1 MPHARGGT
9 LAIMGFAGNTREQ
22 KVIASPN
29 GCAKECRALIL
40 HTDLLFL
47 ATMEVWKF
55 RPLTRLYAGG
65 PEAPSYWA
73 DLDCASLW
81 NYQV

>member
-1 MPHARGGT
+1 
-9 LAIMGFAGNTREQ
+9 MGFAGNTREQ

-40 HTDLLFL
+40 HTYLLFL

-55 RPLTRLYAGG
+55 RPLTRLYVGG
-65 PEAPSYWA
+65 PEAPRIGPT
-73 DLDCASLW
+73 LVVLSL
-81 NYQV
+81 